1 MWKEL
6 LKWVLMSLIPTDR
19 EKTISKQRH
28 ENHTE
33 RKVNQLPTGKINE
46 WLKLLQK
53 LLPGRNCT
61 GFQFNLI
68 FKWLDNQKEG
78 RKKQWIQNFKDA
90 VNSDFKFYIRS
101 EIEKSKHKYLVKFT
115 LNMYYAFYLGM
126 IFKRA
131 STNDEEYF
139 VPFRKYVLSS

>member
-1 MWKEL
+1 
-6 LKWVLMSLIPTDR
+6 MSLILTDR

-33 RKVNQLPTGKINE
+33 RKVNQLPTEKINE

-78 RKKQWIQNFKDA
+78 RRKKKKKQWIQNFKDA
-90 VNSDFKFYIRS
+90 VISGYKFYIRS
-101 EIEKSKHKYLVKFT
+101 EIDKSKHKYLVKFT

-131 STNDEEYF
+131 STDDEEYF
-139 VPFRKYVLSS
+139 VPFRKYVLGS